1 MAREY
6 VIRCEHTAG
15 SVWTPVGLYAIDG
28 EDPRVVRCGDCAHY
42 HERFNGCDEFGDES
56 RGEFVTVE
64 PGGFCAWGETR
75 EV

>member
-28 EDPRVVRCGDCAHY
+28 EDPRVTRCGMCAHY
-42 HERFNGCDEFGDES
+42 EEGEVSGCALLDFATEGMAAS
-56 RGEFVTVE
+56 
-64 PGGFCAWGETR
+64 GFCAWGEER
-75 EV
+75 ED